1 MEITAAQSNEIVV
14 IETKF
19 GLIIVKLFVDKA
31 SGHVKNFKD
40 LVQKGFY
47 NGTTFHQVIPSFMIH
62 GGDLNTKSNDR
73 SNN

>member
-19 GLIIVKLFVDKA
+19 GLIIVKLVVDKA
-31 SGHVKNFKD
+31 PGHVKNFKD

-47 NGTTFHQVIPSFMIH
+47 NGTTFHPVIPGFRIQ
-62 GGDLNTKSNDR
+62 GGDPNTKNNDR